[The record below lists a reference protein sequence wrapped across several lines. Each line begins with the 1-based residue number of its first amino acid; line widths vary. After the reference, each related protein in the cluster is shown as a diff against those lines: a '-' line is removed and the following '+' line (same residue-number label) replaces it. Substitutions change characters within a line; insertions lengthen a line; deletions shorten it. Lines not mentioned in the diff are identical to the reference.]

1 MTYDAI
7 YWLMLGAGFVVTGL
21 VGILMMWKTEKLLLS
36 FLAGTAVNIVL
47 TAGAVWWWSSAF
59 AGSEQQF
66 SRMFG
71 LFGLGVSFA
80 NNEVLLFFAQLIMK
94 KKIGGDPAP
103 DADA

>member
-7 YWLMLGAGFVVTGL
+7 YWLMLGAGFVLTGL
-21 VGILMMWKTEKLLLS
+21 VGVLMMWKTEKLLLS
-36 FLAGTAVNIVL
+36 FLAGTAVNVLL
-47 TAGAVWWWSSAF
+47 TAGALWWWSSAF

-80 NNEVLLFFAQLIMK
+80 NNEVLLFFTQLIMK

-103 DADA
+103 DTDA